1 MPLLAPGDVAEKAA
15 AVEHFMAGCNRRAGR
30 PGRAGQQRGLPSG
43 RSLGSAGYR
52 RFRPRPRGQ
61 PPRRRAVQDQR
72 LTADSCGGS
81 RRLAPGPEVQ
91 PGRTAFPFHPLARD
105 RRRTTL
111 SLSLRG
117 GQTADPIGFARV
129 ASAPIGG
136 ALRFMPMCKYDV
148 HNAIPSNNASSYIL
162 HRSRRRV
169 RLWSVL
175 HMSAE
180 RIASY
185 SDEVG

>member
-1 MPLLAPGDVAEKAA
+1 VTLRKK
-15 AVEHFMAGCNRRAGR
+15 
-30 PGRAGQQRGLPSG
+30 
-43 RSLGSAGYR
+43 
-52 RFRPRPRGQ
+52 
-61 PPRRRAVQDQR
+61 PRRLSTSWPGAIAGLGGLDALVNNADFQWPLPRIGWIPPIS
-72 LTADSCGGS
+72 TASSRSTSAAPCCAGPVSHPDSCGGS

-91 PGRTAFPFHPLARD
+91 PGRTAFPFTRSRGTDDAQLYLYHC
-105 RRRTTL
+105 
-111 SLSLRG
+111 G

-175 HMSAE
+175 HVGAE
-180 RIASY
+180 RIPRFAAC
-185 SDEVG
+185 D

>member
-30 PGRAGQQRGLPSG
+30 PGRAGQRRGLPSG

-129 ASAPIGG
+129 ASAPIG
-136 ALRFMPMCKYDV
+136 ALCVSCLCANMTCTM
-148 HNAIPSNNASSYIL
+148 
-162 HRSRRRV
+162 RSRPITRQAIFCTGRDDV
-169 RLWSVL
+169 FVYAPELTKRPSWY
-175 HMSAE
+175 A
-180 RIASY
+180 
-185 SDEVG
+185 